1 MDVFVL
7 SVDERITGG
16 NLITRDHCGNK
27 RIYLWRRETWRTGR
41 KATSRHSVGSVTERR
56 VTEKPRR
63 DHGDETTYQED
74 NHPRGPTGLPGG
86 TPSEF
91 H

>member
-1 MDVFVL
+1 MDVSVL
-7 SVDERITGG
+7 SVDGRTIGG
-16 NLITRDHCGNK
+16 SLITRDHCGNK

-56 VTEKPRR
+56 ATEKPRR
-63 DHGDETTYQED
+63 DHGDEDTYEED
-74 NHPRGPTGLPGG
+74 HPRDPTELPGG